1 MDVRRLTGQVWDGLG
16 VNLDTDGG
24 DLAHLTITGPAHV
37 LPSVFPA
44 TAVATAGV
52 AVATLGV
59 ARLGRARGATD
70 GLPRV
75 AVDSRHAALACA
87 SEAYL
92 CAFDADLGEIW
103 DPIAGNYAADDGWIR
118 LHTNFRHHRQ
128 AALATLGLA
137 DDTADAADATDRVGE
152 PGGVSR
158 AEVAAAVSRWKA
170 TELEDAVAAAGG
182 CAAALRTVDEWRGTE
197 AAAALAAQPLVG
209 LTRIAEAPLPNPS
222 AAPPRNR
229 PLQGLRVLDLTRV
242 LAGPVAGRFLA
253 AYGADVLRVDEP
265 PGEDGAVLVA
275 DTTVGK
281 RAAALDLHDPA
292 DRERFERLV
301 AGAHVVL
308 CGYRPGALAALGYG
322 PDELAARRPGL
333 VVATLS
339 AYGDQGPWGERRG
352 FDSVVQLATG
362 IAEESRRATGS
373 ERPGALPV
381 QLLDH
386 VTGYLTV
393 AGVTTALA
401 RRYTGGGTWRVTTAL
416 ARTAG
421 WLLDLPRAGALDLP
435 PLPPALPDD
444 LAVDLHG
451 PLGHTRHLTCPGA
464 IVGAAPAWRSGP
476 VPLGQ
481 DDPVWN

>member
-1 MDVRRLTGQVWDGLG
+1 MDVRTLTGEVWDSLG

-24 DLAHLTITGPAHV
+24 DLAHLTIAGPAHV

-52 AVATLGV
+52 ALATLGV

-75 AVDSRHAALACA
+75 AVDGRHAALACA

-92 CAFDADLGEIW
+92 CALDADLGEIW
-103 DPIAGNYAADDGWIR
+103 DPIAGNYAAADGWVR
-118 LHTNFRHHRQ
+118 LHTNFRRHRQ
-128 AALATLGLA
+128 AALATLGLEVDA
-137 DDTADAADATDRVGE
+137 DGVG
-152 PGGVSR
+152 R
-158 AEVAAAVSRWKA
+158 AEVAGAVSRWKA
-170 TELEDAVAAAGG
+170 VELEDAVAAAGG
-182 CAAALRTVDEWRGTE
+182 CAAALRTVEEWRGTE
-197 AAAALAAQPLVG
+197 AAAALATQPLVG

-229 PLQGLRVLDLTRV
+229 PLHGLRVLDLTRV

-281 RAAALDLHDPA
+281 RATALDLRDPA
-292 DRERFERLV
+292 GRERFERLV

-339 AYGDQGPWGERRG
+339 AYGDQGPWGGRRG
-352 FDSVVQLATG
+352 FDSLVQLATG
-362 IAEESRRATGS
+362 IAQECRRATGAD
-373 ERPGALPV
+373 RPGALPV

-435 PLPPALPDD
+435 PLPRALPDD

-451 PLGHTRHLTCPGA
+451 PLGHTRHVTCPGA
-464 IVGAAPAWRSGP
+464 IVGAAPVWRSGP
-476 VPLGQ
+476 VPLGH
-481 DDPVWN
+481 DDPVWR